1 MNDIL
6 SELQSDVYGISSAV
20 LQRINEYLEKCDIRF
35 VSFVKKTEPV
45 AKIVEN
51 VQTGSED
58 NLIVRPCLYILQE
71 DCRLN
76 LDAILYHEI
85 MHLFSMDY
93 CIPID
98 PPHLFSYRNGLELY
112 NIYDL
117 KQIVRVNN
125 CALLNELLNDSIAS
139 FLYATITNNDY
150 HSNEQFSFLQFHKY
164 LISQLTLKS
173 YSKEQ
178 LIGAYFSHN
187 DKVLKEILLNDSYQN
202 FCALDQ
208 KLNECYVEY
217 CKFFSETTFE
227 RRKC

>member
-98 PPHLFSYRNGLELY
+98 PPH
-112 NIYDL
+112 
-117 KQIVRVNN
+117 
-125 CALLNELLNDSIAS
+125 
-139 FLYATITNNDY
+139 
-150 HSNEQFSFLQFHKY
+150 
-164 LISQLTLKS
+164 
-173 YSKEQ
+173 
-178 LIGAYFSHN
+178 
-187 DKVLKEILLNDSYQN
+187 
-202 FCALDQ
+202 
-208 KLNECYVEY
+208 
-217 CKFFSETTFE
+217 
-227 RRKC
+227 